1 MKQKQRQMSRAR
13 MLHDVRHADVIVTNP
28 THFAVALRYRPDEG
42 APRVLAK
49 GTDLLALRIREIA
62 AEHEVAI
69 VENRPLARM
78 LYAQAEVGDYIPA
91 DAFGAVAEVLAFVW
105 RTSRKRRFAWA

>member
-1 MKQKQRQMSRAR
+1 
-13 MLHDVRHADVIVTNP
+13 
-28 THFAVALRYRPDEG
+28 
-42 APRVLAK
+42 
-49 GTDLLALRIREIA
+49 
-62 AEHEVAI
+62 
-69 VENRPLARM
+69 M